1 MKRKFLVLL
10 SVLLIVILSA
20 VVFAACNGSSKN
32 NSNPSDKGESQTP
45 ETESPMFYEDMTFDY
60 LYNLVK
66 EAKSYTIV
74 IKEIR
79 YDAAA
84 DSDTAIWSET
94 ATASVDNVSKI
105 SYVETVNE
113 TSGETYSTKE
123 YKYVE
128 GETQYSISLK
138 NYTSV
143 ENSAPIKNPDGEFA
157 LYSATKGVYA
167 SPAEYP
173 LSVFGNESFS
183 AYNEYT
189 FLEDNLFF
197 NYIFPQLFLEN
208 SKITAMPMEGSNA
221 ELIIENG
228 SFGVLYHILENSKVV
243 SDYSLVITDIDNSSI
258 ASVPSEVKDYQSQA
272 IEK

>member
-1 MKRKFLVLL
+1 MRQNEKKVFGIIIGIAHRYTVGSL
-10 SVLLIVILSA
+10 
-20 VVFAACNGSSKN
+20 FAACNGSGKN

-113 TSGETYSTKE
+113 TTARHIR
-123 YKYVE
+123 
-128 GETQYSISLK
+128 QRNISMLK
-138 NYTSV
+138 ARRNI
-143 ENSAPIKNPDGEFA
+143 AFH
-157 LYSATKGVYA
+157 
-167 SPAEYP
+167 
-173 LSVFGNESFS
+173 
-183 AYNEYT
+183 
-189 FLEDNLFF
+189 
-197 NYIFPQLFLEN
+197 
-208 SKITAMPMEGSNA
+208 SKIIRRLRIP
-221 ELIIENG
+221 LR
-228 SFGVLYHILENSKVV
+228 
-243 SDYSLVITDIDNSSI
+243 
-258 ASVPSEVKDYQSQA
+258 
-272 IEK
+272 